1 MFGKSRGSIANAN
14 ASTANTNST
23 NVNQNGASVSAIQ
36 QDWNDRE
43 FIEIVQLNII
53 KTAAFLNEF
62 DITIRSRI
70 SQLNEKLS
78 KLERSVDFCEAV
90 IKSTQDRV
98 KGNEPR

>member
-43 FIEIVQLNII
+43 FIEVSAV
-53 KTAAFLNEF
+53 K
-62 DITIRSRI
+62 ITRKRSHFSYI
-70 SQLNEKLS
+70 LL
-78 KLERSVDFCEAV
+78 
-90 IKSTQDRV
+90 
-98 KGNEPR
+98 